1 VGPTAGPTVKSPFC
15 LGLGSP
21 SATWAGW
28 AFRSKQ
34 FACKLFN
41 VHSTSKTFVMRTTGP
56 RINDMGHL
64 TNSRS
69 SRTNFAPF
77 GGLAPD
83 IRSAIVNLI
92 SFMFG
97 LGWVGLGWVG
107 LEAGPPWIGG
117 PFSRF
122 TSESKRTFVHYPALD
137 QSLSLPPHVRELKPC
152 RPQSRTDPAC
162 ILANGLEPLFRP

>member
-1 VGPTAGPTVKSPFC
+1 
-15 LGLGSP
+15 
-21 SATWAGW
+21 
-28 AFRSKQ
+28 
-34 FACKLFN
+34 
-41 VHSTSKTFVMRTTGP
+41 MRTTGP

-97 LGWVGLGWVG
+97 LGWVGLGWKRGPLGSGAPFQG
-107 LEAGPPWIGG
+107 LQVRVKELLFITPRWIKA
-117 PFSRF
+117 FHF
-122 TSESKRTFVHYPALD
+122 LHM
-137 QSLSLPPHVRELKPC
+137 
-152 RPQSRTDPAC
+152 
-162 ILANGLEPLFRP
+162 

>member
-1 VGPTAGPTVKSPFC
+1 
-15 LGLGSP
+15 
-21 SATWAGW
+21 
-28 AFRSKQ
+28 
-34 FACKLFN
+34 
-41 VHSTSKTFVMRTTGP
+41 MRTTGP

-107 LEAGPPWIGG
+107 SGAP
-117 PFSRF
+117 
-122 TSESKRTFVHYPALD
+122 LD
-137 QSLSLPPHVRELKPC
+137 R
-152 RPQSRTDPAC
+152 
-162 ILANGLEPLFRP
+162 GPLFKVYK